1 MHLYLRTRLL
11 AAKGNGRAR
20 LQPEWAAPPLR
31 FSCPISEMTRG
42 DVRSTNGGAGDS
54 QRTKSTRV
62 ERLRTQSVGSLV
74 EETEAK
80 SRSRA
85 EIREELEE

>member
-11 AAKGNGRAR
+11 AARGNGRAR

-31 FSCPISEMTRG
+31 FSCPISELTRG
-42 DVRSTNGGAGDS
+42 DVQSTNGGAGDS

-62 ERLRTQSVGSLV
+62 ERF
-74 EETEAK
+74 ED
-80 SRSRA
+80 A
-85 EIREELEE
+85 ECKFSGRGDRGGEQE